1 MRNPNLFLH
10 RTFLPTV
17 ICSLLVS
24 AITVSVAASIEE
36 DYKESVLMIRNTV
49 VVDNPLRTGL
59 NPITEIKVD
68 GNDFVRVTT
77 ALPHGRKTGDS
88 VVLDGVRGLEINGV
102 ENWNF
107 LIDEVTE
114 KAFRLR
120 SFAKN
125 ANGLPDGAVGL
136 PVTATKG
143 SLYESSDEDFLL
155 GVWTFGHLVGNMVG
169 EQDDPSDFLAHW
181 SSQWKKKQ
189 TINGHGTDIRKS
201 PVDQSWWPKKAD
213 GKPSL
218 AKAPFRLLSIA
229 SRVDLWKGELSREG
243 VLNAGEGRFVFCL
256 TSEWE
261 ENRNNEYL
269 VNKAISRS
277 FTLIF
282 EYGQKA
288 KDLQTFASWVH
299 DWNDLSGIWG
309 NTTNPPNQNYLEH
322 LEAIC
327 HCFSKRGADP
337 EKPNGNSINQ
347 VRTNDFVLGRPWQL
361 REFVLVSKNTA
372 HNSHLG
378 KTAISAE
385 PALISDDEVGLWMT
399 TTKGNPVF
407 SKFKESSLL
416 SDWLNRR
423 EGVLLENQPWSIPA
437 WMVGGTA
444 DEPRSSSTFSVP
456 GVRINEVRKNFSVL
470 TCTGCHTGDT
480 KTGFTMVKPRSH
492 GRQSTLANFL
502 KIGPFND
509 LAVRRKIMGELLEHT
524 REFLPTR
531 PRPIPNPDGTSFVLI
546 NMPHLNLSVATE
558 IFSSQS
564 SSQAESTENSPKVI
578 TPRPNRVH

>member
-1 MRNPNLFLH
+1 MKKLSI
-10 RTFLPTV
+10 FLPTI

-24 AITVSVAASIEE
+24 GAASKEE
-36 DYKESVLMIRNTV
+36 DYKESVLMIRNTA

-59 NPITEIKVD
+59 NPIAEIKVD
-68 GNDFVRVTT
+68 ENDFVRVTT

-88 VVLDGVRGLEINGV
+88 VVLDGIRGLEINGF

-125 ANGLPDGAVGL
+125 TKGLPNGVMGL

-169 EQDDPSDFLAHW
+169 EKDDPSDFLAHW
-181 SSQWKKKQ
+181 SSQWKKNQ

-201 PVDQSWWPKKAD
+201 PVDQSWWSKKAD
-213 GKPSL
+213 GRPSL

-229 SRVDLWKGELSREG
+229 SRIDLWKGELSPLG

-256 TSEWE
+256 TNEWE
-261 ENRNNEYL
+261 KNPNNEYL
-269 VNKAISRS
+269 VNKARSRS

-309 NTTNPPNQNYLEH
+309 STTNPPNQNYLEH

-327 HCFSKRGADP
+327 HRFSKRGADP

-347 VRTNDFVLGRPWQL
+347 VRTNDFVLGAPWQL
-361 REFVLVSKNTA
+361 REFVLASKNTA
-372 HNSHLG
+372 HNAHLG

-407 SKFKESSLL
+407 SQFKESSLL

-423 EGVLLENQPWSIPA
+423 EGVLLENQPWSTPA

-480 KTGFTMVKPRSH
+480 KTRFTMVKPRSH

-502 KIGPFND
+502 KTGPFND
-509 LAVRRKIMGELLEHT
+509 LAVRREIMGELLEHT
-524 REFLPTR
+524 REFLPTK
-531 PRPIPNPDGTSFVLI
+531 PIMNSNGFSFVQISL
-546 NMPHLNLSVATE
+546 PH
-558 IFSSQS
+558 SSLVSEQS
-564 SSQAESTENSPKVI
+564 SSQPAPTENSPKVV